1 MQRPKRR
8 REVKQ
13 RKNAV
18 AALETANGK
27 KMAAQLDQQDD
38 ETSEI
43 VLRAACADGGLDRLL
58 LQLRMRCHPSRT
70 ALITYA
76 ESYLRAPTRA
86 DVLWRLREEREVLLD
101 GAGGDAANAPFC
113 SSDALDEALRQI
125 VLIGER
131 NPMRA
136 KGKVAR
142 TRRRRASEL
151 AGTDYDGALKFLQ
164 GLGYATKAPARVV
177 RGRRYVHRSGAR
189 ITLLRVEGTP
199 GYLVEFSLLGDD
211 EASLLELRESLPVA
225 ALD

>member
-1 MQRPKRR
+1 MVGVCAIFL
-8 REVKQ
+8 ELA
-13 RKNAV
+13 NADPGLFYAV
-18 AALETANGK
+18 SNMLATVPGIVVPIAAAALLRRFSTHSGWVAVFGIGLVVVSP
-27 KMAAQLDQQDD
+27 AAAAFVYTFYGADIAPRKSID
-38 ETSEI
+38 
-43 VLRAACADGGLDRLL
+43 RASSLADPLL
-58 LQLRMRCHPSRT
+58 
-70 ALITYA
+70 
-76 ESYLRAPTRA
+76 
-86 DVLWRLREEREVLLD
+86 
-101 GAGGDAANAPFC
+101 
-113 SSDALDEALRQI
+113 DALDEAPRQI

-164 GLGYATKAPARVV
+164 GLGYATKAPARTV

-199 GYLVEFSLLGDD
+199 GYLVEFALLGDD
-211 EASLLELRESLPVA
+211 EASLLELRESLPLR

>member
-1 MQRPKRR
+1 
-8 REVKQ
+8 
-13 RKNAV
+13 
-18 AALETANGK
+18 
-27 KMAAQLDQQDD
+27 MAAQLAAQQDD

-101 GAGGDAANAPFC
+101 GAGGDAADAPFC
-113 SSDALDEALRQI
+113 SSDALDEAPRHI

-151 AGTDYDGALKFLQ
+151 AGNDYDGARAFLQ
-164 GLGYATKAPARVV
+164 GLGYATKAPARTV

-199 GYLVEFSLLGDD
+199 GYLVEFALTGDD
-211 EASLLELRESLPVA
+211 EASLLELRESLPVT

>member
-1 MQRPKRR
+1 
-8 REVKQ
+8 
-13 RKNAV
+13 
-18 AALETANGK
+18 
-27 KMAAQLDQQDD
+27 MAAQLADQQDD

-70 ALITYA
+70 ALITYS

-86 DVLWRLREEREVLLD
+86 DVLWRLREEREVLFD
-101 GAGGDAANAPFC
+101 GAGGDAADAPLC
-113 SSDALDEALRQI
+113 TSDALDAAPRQI

-164 GLGYATKAPARVV
+164 GLGYATKAPARTV
-177 RGRRYVHRSGAR
+177 RGRRYVHRGGAR

>member
-1 MQRPKRR
+1 
-8 REVKQ
+8 
-13 RKNAV
+13 
-18 AALETANGK
+18 
-27 KMAAQLDQQDD
+27 MAAQLDQQDD

-70 ALITYA
+70 ALISYA

-101 GAGGDAANAPFC
+101 GAGGDAADAPFC
-113 SSDALDEALRQI
+113 SSDALDEAPRQI

-142 TRRRRASEL
+142 TRR
-151 AGTDYDGALKFLQ
+151 
-164 GLGYATKAPARVV
+164 
-177 RGRRYVHRSGAR
+177 
-189 ITLLRVEGTP
+189 
-199 GYLVEFSLLGDD
+199 
-211 EASLLELRESLPVA
+211 
-225 ALD
+225 

>member
-1 MQRPKRR
+1 
-8 REVKQ
+8 
-13 RKNAV
+13 
-18 AALETANGK
+18 
-27 KMAAQLDQQDD
+27 MAAQLDQQDD

-70 ALITYA
+70 ALISYA

-101 GAGGDAANAPFC
+101 GAGGDAADAPFC
-113 SSDALDEALRQI
+113 DALDEAPRQI

-151 AGTDYDGALKFLQ
+151 AGTDYDGARAFLQ
-164 GLGYATKAPARVV
+164 GLGYATKAPARTV

-199 GYLVEFSLLGDD
+199 GYLVEFALTGDD
-211 EASLLELRESLPVA
+211 EASLLELRESLPVT

>member
-1 MQRPKRR
+1 
-8 REVKQ
+8 
-13 RKNAV
+13 
-18 AALETANGK
+18 
-27 KMAAQLDQQDD
+27 MAAQLADQQDD

-86 DVLWRLREEREVLLD
+86 DVLWRLRE
-101 GAGGDAANAPFC
+101 ANAPFC
-113 SSDALDEALRQI
+113 SSDALDEAPRQI

-151 AGTDYDGALKFLQ
+151 AGTDYDGARAFLQ

-177 RGRRYVHRSGAR
+177 RGRRYVHRGGAR

-199 GYLVEFSLLGDD
+199 GYLVEFALTGDD

>member
-1 MQRPKRR
+1 
-8 REVKQ
+8 
-13 RKNAV
+13 
-18 AALETANGK
+18 
-27 KMAAQLDQQDD
+27 MAAQLDQQDD

-70 ALITYA
+70 ALITYS

-113 SSDALDEALRQI
+113 ASDALDEAPRQI

-164 GLGYATKAPARVV
+164 GLGYATKAAARTV

-199 GYLVEFSLLGDD
+199 GYLVEFALTGDD
-211 EASLLELRESLPVA
+211 EASLLELRESLPVT

>member
-1 MQRPKRR
+1 
-8 REVKQ
+8 
-13 RKNAV
+13 
-18 AALETANGK
+18 
-27 KMAAQLDQQDD
+27 MAAQLAAQQDD

-58 LQLRMRCHPSRT
+58 LQLRMRSHPSRT

-101 GAGGDAANAPFC
+101 GAGGDAADAPFC
-113 SSDALDEALRQI
+113 SSDALDEAPRQI

-151 AGTDYDGALKFLQ
+151 AGTDYDGARAFLQ
-164 GLGYATKAPARVV
+164 GLGYATKAPARTV

-199 GYLVEFSLLGDD
+199 GYLVEFALTGDD
-211 EASLLELRESLPVA
+211 EASLLELRESLPVT